1 MNTRLLLLIVT
12 LPPTP
17 SSLRVRVWRRFRA
30 LGAVPL
36 KRTVYLL
43 PDTPDHYEHFQWL
56 AQEIQRAG
64 ADATLVRVERIENMT
79 SADVIRLFQGARNP
93 EDRAPAASRG
103 PAGLGVADPAVHRS
117 GGGVRV
123 RRARRLPA
131 GGDPVR
137 HAGSRAQSR
146 RRRLHVRDARQAPRD
161 PGPASDPPGRDRPRG
176 GSARRQ
182 VRTRGGARD
191 RPGDPWVSRGRRG
204 RPPGAQSRLRALRG
218 SLRGREPKG

>member
-64 ADATLVRVERIENMT
+64 ADATLVRVERIENLT
-79 SADVIRLFQGARNP
+79 SADVIRLFQEARNP
-93 EDRAPAASRG
+93 EYRALAARTD
-103 PAGLGVADPAVHRS
+103 LQLTV
-117 GGGVRV
+117 
-123 RRARRLPA
+123 LF
-131 GGDPVR
+131 
-137 HAGSRAQSR
+137 GSRFGLQPSFDEGFGR
-146 RRRLHVRDARQAPRD
+146 TIQFDAYWMSIPFA
-161 PGPASDPPGRDRPRG
+161 
-176 GSARRQ
+176 
-182 VRTRGGARD
+182 
-191 RPGDPWVSRGRRG
+191 
-204 RPPGAQSRLRALRG
+204 
-218 SLRGREPKG
+218 